1 MFLDLFIILL
11 HNICMEN
18 KTSDNQE
25 TMIKFYNNINEKDA
39 FDICVSR
46 LVNLKHNLKDE
57 NFAMQW
63 ISDLLNWQLAKNN
76 IDEVSLHIINKDI
89 SPFYNNNTISISS
102 QVLTIRNLYQFAQL
116 TDTIIHEFT
125 HYVTDINNK
134 QVKKDE
140 FGNASAKYLK
150 SYPYWY
156 VYHFLDKYFDD
167 KTLLGNIANGLY
179 YINVDE
185 KNSRQ
190 VAHTESM
197 QLVEKAIDNS
207 TFIKKHYATKLL
219 KKVQKIKTDYYY
231 NYEENVSSCNTY
243 QKNIEEISKDF
254 QRNLEIKSDDDYTSL
269 YVARYLYVSDELDQ
283 INFKKLIA
291 QNQINSAFSLLDE
304 VDFKNNKENII
315 QFVELLKQNNM
326 DIKNTQFKTL
336 DKDAVLKVI
345 NQYNSTQKSQNLDKS
360 PKQEIIDK
368 IQQNN
373 FNNKVTKSIN
383 NLSSEQQR

>member
-11 HNICMEN
+11 HNTYMEN

-25 TMIKFYNNINEKDA
+25 SLIKFYNNINEKDA

-57 NFAMQW
+57 NFAIQW

-76 IDEVSLHIINKDI
+76 INEIDLYI
-89 SPFYNNNTISISS
+89 SSKNILPTYKNNTISISS
-102 QVLTIRNLYQFAQL
+102 QILTIHNLYEFAQL

-125 HYVTDINNK
+125 HYVTDINNS

-140 FGNASAKYLK
+140 FGNKSSKYLK

-156 VYHFLDKYFDD
+156 IYNFLDKYFDN
-167 KTLLGNIANGLY
+167 KILLGNIVNGLY
-179 YINVDE
+179 YNNIDE

-190 VAHTESM
+190 VAYTESL

-207 TFIKKHYATKLL
+207 TFIKKHYMTKLL
-219 KKVQKIKTDYYY
+219 KKVKKLKINYYY
-231 NYEENVSSCNTY
+231 NYV
-243 QKNIEEISKDF
+243 KNISCCNFYQSNLEEISKDF

-269 YVARYLYVSDELDQ
+269 YVARYLYISDELDQ

-315 QFVELLKQNNM
+315 QFAEFLKQNNM

-336 DKDAVLKVI
+336 DKDVVLKVI
-345 NQYNSTQKSQNLDKS
+345 NQYNSTQKAQNLDKS